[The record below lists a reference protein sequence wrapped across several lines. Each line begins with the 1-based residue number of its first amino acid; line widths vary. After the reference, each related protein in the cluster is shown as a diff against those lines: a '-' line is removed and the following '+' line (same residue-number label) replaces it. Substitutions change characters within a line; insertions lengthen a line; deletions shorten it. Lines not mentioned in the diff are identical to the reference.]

1 MLRNYSFSRDAAAVQ
16 GKLGSRLG
24 QGFTLVEV
32 VISLAV
38 LSMIVL
44 AATTALR
51 SFAKVQG
58 TIQHHVERLE
68 NMRMGIEFIRESLAG
83 AVPVARS
90 GGLQTYFGG
99 DKDHLIWVSP
109 LSRIGASGIQVMR
122 LSVSDDEDKNLI
134 LQFEPYVSP
143 LTRPD
148 WHSLESHVIAG
159 PDVSLEFGYRERFG
173 ESWVEEWP
181 FALTNPVSLRLNVMV
196 GERYWPELIVNLG
209 FIQRKGF

>member
-1 MLRNYSFSRDAAAVQ
+1 MLQSYSVSRDAAADQ
-16 GKLGSRLG
+16 GRSYSRHG

-109 LSRIGASGIQVMR
+109 LSRVGASGIQVMR
-122 LSVSDDEDKNLI
+122 LSVSEDKNLI

-148 WHSLESHVIAG
+148 WQSLESHVIAG
-159 PDVSLEFGYRERFG
+159 PDVSLEFGYREGFG
-173 ESWVEEWP
+173 EPWVEEWP
-181 FALTNPVSLRLNVMV
+181 FALANPVSLRLNVMV